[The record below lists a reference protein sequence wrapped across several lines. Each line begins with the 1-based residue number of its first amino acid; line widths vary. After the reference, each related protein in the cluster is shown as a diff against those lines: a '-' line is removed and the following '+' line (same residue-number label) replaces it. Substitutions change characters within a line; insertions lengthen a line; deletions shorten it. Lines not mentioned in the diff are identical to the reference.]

1 MLQIHIPGRPT
12 LFVRAMIDS
21 GASGNFIDQNFVIQ
35 NAIPLRIKEWPIM
48 VEAIDGHPIASGPI
62 ILETHHLIVDLG
74 DHREILSF
82 DVTQS
87 PFFPI
92 VLGIRWLSTH
102 DPNIT
107 WSARSIV
114 FNSDYCRLR
123 CRVFAQI
130 PPPLLFPVPHPPL
143 HPNVHPNLQQHVHP
157 DPFLSLQQHL
167 QQRLHPEVQHY
178 LQQHLHPQVLNYLQQ
193 CLQPELQHYLQH
205 HLRPELQH
213 YLQHHLHPELQHYLY
228 HHLHSD
234 MQHLLYPDPRNHPE
248 PCHRP
253 DSHDHPP
260 PDSPQ
265 PPDLSQQLHP
275 DPQQD

>member
-1 MLQIHIPGRPT
+1 MSILWQRRPFCRHLSSESLQKFTVGKLPGPAVGGPSATGPDRIRSPPSEASTPHLQVMLQIHIPGRPT

-102 DPNIT
+102 DPHIT
-107 WSARSIV
+107 WSTRSIV

-143 HPNVHPNLQQHVHP
+143 HQHVPPNLQQHVHP
-157 DPFLSLQQHL
+157 DPFLSL
-167 QQRLHPEVQHY
+167 
-178 LQQHLHPQVLNYLQQ
+178 
-193 CLQPELQHYLQH
+193 
-205 HLRPELQH
+205 
-213 YLQHHLHPELQHYLY
+213 
-228 HHLHSD
+228 
-234 MQHLLYPDPRNHPE
+234 
-248 PCHRP
+248 
-253 DSHDHPP
+253 
-260 PDSPQ
+260 
-265 PPDLSQQLHP
+265 
-275 DPQQD
+275 